1 MTPEGKIK
9 AKFSAKLRKLN
20 HVWRFMPVQ
29 QGYGLPALDW
39 LLCVA
44 GHFVAV
50 ETKSGPGKRLTPRQL
65 QTVDNIKA
73 AGGLVFIVYD
83 DATIDACIGALVLL
97 SKAKP

>member
-29 QGYGLPALDW
+29 QGYGLPALDY

-50 ETKSGPGKRLTPRQL
+50 ETKADDKQPTPRQL
-65 QTVDNIKA
+65 KTINEMHA
-73 AGGLVFIVYD
+73 AGGLVFVVYD
-83 DATIDACIGALVLL
+83 DATIDACIGALVML